1 LTKSK
6 ILKPSRRNSPDAFR
20 EDLAVRTR
28 ALKAAL
34 AWAVILSCSWAAFA
48 QSKQPAAA
56 PAAPGSFDPHDLSGV
71 WFSDHPRPITVMQ
84 RYWAYTFT
92 PEEPSMTAWGQMQ
105 YSAAKPSFGPHAY
118 PLAES
123 NDPLYHTC
131 DPIGFPLVF
140 LYPLPMQ
147 IVQTRGEVIML
158 FEWDSL
164 RHQIFTDGRSHDTA
178 LGPLWMGDSI
188 GHWEG
193 DTLVTDTVN
202 FNDKTWL
209 DRMGHPHSDQLHV
222 VERIQRIDHD
232 HLVDDITM
240 EDPKAYTKPW
250 TAHLPFV
257 LKPKWTLAEQFC
269 EDVQSFQAIDND
281 AAAPAK

>member
-1 LTKSK
+1 MRNHKLGIALTFA
-6 ILKPSRRNSPDAFR
+6 I
-20 EDLAVRTR
+20 
-28 ALKAAL
+28 
-34 AWAVILSCSWAAFA
+34 ILSCSPAATG
-48 QSKQPAAA
+48 QTKQPTEISKA
-56 PAAPGSFDPHDLSGV
+56 PSSFDPHDLSGV
-71 WFSDHPRPITVMQ
+71 WFDDHPRLITVRQ

-92 PEEPSMTAWGQMQ
+92 LEAPPMTAWAQAQ
-105 YSAAKPSFGPHAY
+105 FAAAKPSFGPRAS

-131 DPIGFPLVF
+131 APIGFPLVF

-147 IVQTRGEVIML
+147 IIQNTGEVIML

-164 RHQIFTDGRSHDTA
+164 RHQIFTDGRAHDTA

-209 DRMGHPHSDQLHV
+209 DRMGHPHSEALHV
-222 VERIQRIDHD
+222 VERIRRMDHD
-232 HLVDDITM
+232 HLVDDLTI

-269 EDVQSFQAIDND
+269 EDVQSFQTIDQD